1 MIPCSFLEM
10 GNTFQHRVFLPF
22 LYRGARSISPSD
34 LKQTL
39 GKRTARWRGF
49 TQQDAHEFLVDLL
62 ELVQGEVLEAEVRDR
77 DYRLISRLLLACA
90 GDRLAE

>member
-1 MIPCSFLEM
+1 MWFFDS
-10 GNTFQHRVFLPF
+10 GTH
-22 LYRGARSISPSD
+22 SISPSA

-62 ELVQGEVLEAEVRDR
+62 ELVQGEVLEAEVSQRN
-77 DYRLISRLLLACA
+77 
-90 GDRLAE
+90 E